1 MTLARPATNLD
12 WARRMFPASF
22 PPNMS
27 EDLLLEIGV
36 EELPASF
43 VTAAVAA
50 LPGLLEK
57 RLGELRL
64 GHGEV
69 GATGTPRRLAVWA
82 RAVAEAQTDLD
93 EQVLGPPARVAFDA
107 AGQPTRAASA
117 FAAKIGCAPEQLSRV
132 TTDKGEYVAGRRVER
147 GAPARELLPRAL
159 ADVCTA
165 IPFRKSMRWSDGNT
179 AFGRPVRWLVA
190 LFGSSELPIRFA
202 GLSAGRSSAGH
213 RFLAPGPVEI
223 ARLSDYVAT
232 LRAAHVLVDLDE
244 RRRVLGER
252 LEAAAREAGGKLI
265 EDEFLVAENTS
276 LVEEPHVVAG
286 GFDQAFLE
294 LPEQVILAVAR
305 GHQRYFGLR
314 GSNGRL
320 LPRYLAVANTAE
332 NADNVRRGNDRV
344 MRARLAD
351 AKFFYDEDRKRPL
364 GERRAALD
372 GVVFHKRLGSVGDKV
387 RRVERLVGILGAQL
401 GLDANVV
408 GTAEQAAGLAKCDL
422 VTLMVG
428 ELPELQGEMG
438 RAYALAQGTSG
449 AVARAISEHYQPR
462 GADDPTAPS
471 DAGALVAIADRLD
484 TLSGCFAIGL
494 APTGAADPL
503 ALRRAALGLL
513 RTLLDKR
520 WDLSLSESV
529 HAAHDGF
536 RDVQLELDAA
546 TTSERLATF
555 FRDRLRGLLAAE
567 LPTDVV
573 DACLDAASDRPY
585 DLALR
590 ARALGA
596 ISPVVRASAGEV
608 FKRAANIAKDAPAGE
623 PCPPAEVASEVHAS
637 EQNLFDAFAALRRAL
652 AAAEKRH
659 DYAAALDELAGFAPV
674 LGKFFDDVFVMVE
687 DVPVRENRLR
697 LMSGIHRA
705 CSAFANFKLL
715 AYQPEGPST

>member
-1 MTLARPATNLD
+1 
-12 WARRMFPASF
+12 
-22 PPNMS
+22 MS
-27 EDLLLEIGV
+27 EDLLLEVGV

-43 VTAAVAA
+43 VTSAVAA
-50 LPGLLEK
+50 LPGLLER
-57 RLGELRL
+57 RLHDLRL
-64 GHGEV
+64 THGEV

-82 RAVAEAQTDLD
+82 KNVAEAQPDLD

-107 AGQPTRAASA
+107 SGKPTRAATA
-117 FAAKIGCAPEQLSRV
+117 FAAKIGCAPEALSRV
-132 TTDKGEYVAGRRVER
+132 TTDKGEYVSGRRVEQ

-159 ADVCTA
+159 ADVCGA
-165 IPFRKSMRWSDGNT
+165 IPFRKSMRWGDGDT

-190 LFGSSELPIRFA
+190 LFGSSELPVRFA
-202 GLSAGRSSAGH
+202 GLSASRCSAGH

-223 ARLSDYVAT
+223 ARLADYVAT
-232 LRAAHVLVDLDE
+232 LGAAHVLVDLDE
-244 RRRVLGER
+244 RRRVLEER
-252 LEAAAREAGGKLI
+252 LEAAAREAGGTLI
-265 EDEFLVAENTS
+265 EDDFLIEENTS
-276 LVEEPHVVAG
+276 LVEEPYVIAG
-286 GFDQAFLE
+286 GFDEAFLE

-314 GSNGRL
+314 GPDGRL

-364 GERRAALD
+364 GDRRAALD

-387 RRVERLVGILGAQL
+387 RRVERLVGILGAEL
-401 GLDANVV
+401 GLDADVV
-408 GTAEQAAGLAKCDL
+408 ATSEQGAGLAKCDL

-438 RAYALAQGTSG
+438 RAYALAQGASDAG
-449 AVARAISEHYQPR
+449 ARVISEHYQPR

-484 TLSGCFAIGL
+484 TLTGCFAIGL

-503 ALRRAALGLL
+503 ALRRAALGVL

-520 WDLSLSESV
+520 WDLSLSEGV
-529 HAAHDGF
+529 RAAHDGF
-536 RDVQLELDAA
+536 REVQLELDAA
-546 TTSERLATF
+546 ATAERLTVF

-567 LPTDVV
+567 LPADAV
-573 DACLDAASDRPY
+573 DACLDAASDRPH
-585 DLALR
+585 DVALR

-596 ISPVVRASAGEV
+596 ISPEVRASAGEV

-623 PCPPAEVASEVHAS
+623 PRPPADVASEVPPS
-637 EQNLFDAFAALRRAL
+637 EHRLFDAFAALRSAL
-652 AAAEKRH
+652 DRAAERH
-659 DYAAALDELAGFAPV
+659 DYATALAELAHFAPV
-674 LGKFFDDVFVMVE
+674 LGKFFDDVFVMVD

-697 LMSGIHRA
+697 LMSAVHRA

-715 AYQPEGPST
+715 A